1 MLIQVSRNRLPQR
14 DLPLIRPKVVT
25 TSDLHFNGD
34 LEIYQLIPNSNSGM
48 ISRDYVLT
56 HIITH
61 INIYVLNRQPG
72 QGTSDEIAD
81 RELLKEELRR
91 AEQEHYEAAE
101 REMGGFVSSQRR
113 ALQDTDDTEDPE
125 ERRQR
130 LLAEAEKLAALD
142 KDDSDDSSS
151 DDDSDEDD
159 DDDDDDDNTAELL
172 AELEKIKKER
182 AEEKERQER
191 QRQEEAEAAQEEQ
204 AMTGNPLLE
213 LGEKR
218 DFSVKRR
225 WDDDVI
231 FKNQA
236 RGVDEKPKKRFINDT
251 LRSDFHRRFLGK
263 YIR

>member
-1 MLIQVSRNRLPQR
+1 MTTAARPTFDPAKGSDNKRPTFQWGSR
-14 DLPLIRPKVVT
+14 DLPAHTKLK
-25 TSDLHFNGD
+25 
-34 LEIYQLIPNSNSGM
+34 Y
-48 ISRDYVLT
+48 
-56 HIITH
+56 
-61 INIYVLNRQPG
+61 RQPG

-81 RELLKEELRR
+81 RDLLKEELRR
-91 AEQEHYEAAE
+91 GEREHYEALE
-101 REMGGFVSSQRR
+101 REKGGFVSTQRR
-113 ALQDTDDTEDPE
+113 VLPSGDDDTDDPE

-142 KDDSDDSSS
+142 KDDSDDDDSNS
-151 DDDSDEDD
+151 DDSSDEDD
-159 DDDDDDDNTAELL
+159 DDDDNDNTAELL

-191 QRQEEAEAAQEEQ
+191 QRQEEADAAKEEQ
-204 AMTGNPLLE
+204 AMTGNPLLDLAE
-213 LGEKR
+213 EKR